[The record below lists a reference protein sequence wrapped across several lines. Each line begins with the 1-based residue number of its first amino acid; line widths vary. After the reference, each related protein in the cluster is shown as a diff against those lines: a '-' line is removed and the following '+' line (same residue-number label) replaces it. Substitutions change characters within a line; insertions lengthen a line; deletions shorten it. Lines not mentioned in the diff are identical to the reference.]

1 MINRALQPLFIITTI
16 ILKTVNTFCVH
27 AQHIWCLPSTPYV
40 LGIKTLRKDSKNR
53 LYSHQMI
60 RLIFTEQL
68 YRACTII
75 KGEPYHHE

>member
-27 AQHIWCLPSTPYV
+27 AQHIWCLPLTPYV

-53 LYSHQMI
+53 IYSW
-60 RLIFTEQL
+60 
-68 YRACTII
+68 
-75 KGEPYHHE
+75 